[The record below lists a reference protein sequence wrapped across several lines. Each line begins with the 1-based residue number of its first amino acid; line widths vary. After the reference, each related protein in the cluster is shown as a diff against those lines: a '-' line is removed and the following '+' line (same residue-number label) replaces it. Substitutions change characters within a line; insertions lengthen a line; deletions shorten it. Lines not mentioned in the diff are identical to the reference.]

1 MEELR
6 LALFA
11 SHNGSNIQEIINAC
25 KKKELHAI
33 LCIIISNNSE
43 SKVLKRAKEER
54 IPFRHLSSKTHPDL
68 NDLDTGI
75 LETLKKYNVNLII
88 LAGYMKKLGP
98 KVLKNYKSRI
108 LNIHPALLPK
118 YGGKGMYGNYVHEAV
133 LQAKE
138 KETGVTIHIVDED
151 YDTGRIINQIKVPV
165 FESDAVEILSRRVL
179 EQEHKIYVDTLNKI
193 YEGKI
198 KL

>member
-33 LCIIISNNSE
+33 PCIIISNNSE

-68 NDLDTGI
+68 NDLDTEI

-118 YGGKGMYGNYVHEAV
+118 YGGKGMYGNYIHEAV

-165 FESDAVEILSRRVL
+165 FESDTVEILSKRVL

>member
-33 LCIIISNNSE
+33 PCIIISNNSE

-68 NDLDTGI
+68 NDLDTEI

-108 LNIHPALLPK
+108 LNIHSALLPK
-118 YGGKGMYGNYVHEAV
+118 YGGKGMYGNYIHEAV

-165 FESDAVEILSRRVL
+165 FESDTVEILSKRVL

>member
-33 LCIIISNNSE
+33 PCIIISNNSE

-68 NDLDTGI
+68 NDLDTEI

-118 YGGKGMYGNYVHEAV
+118 YGGKGMYGNYIHEAV

-165 FESDAVEILSRRVL
+165 FESDTVEILSKRV
-179 EQEHKIYVDTLNKI
+179 
-193 YEGKI
+193 
-198 KL
+198 

>member
-1 MEELR
+1 
-6 LALFA
+6 
-11 SHNGSNIQEIINAC
+11 
-25 KKKELHAI
+25 
-33 LCIIISNNSE
+33 
-43 SKVLKRAKEER
+43 
-54 IPFRHLSSKTHPDL
+54 
-68 NDLDTGI
+68 
-75 LETLKKYNVNLII
+75 
-88 LAGYMKKLGP
+88 MKKLGP

-108 LNIHPALLPK
+108 LNIHSALLPK
-118 YGGKGMYGNYVHEAV
+118 YGGKGMYGNYIHEAV

-165 FESDAVEILSRRVL
+165 FESDTVEILSKRVL

>member
-33 LCIIISNNSE
+33 PCIIISNNSE

-54 IPFRHLSSKTHPDL
+54 IPFRHLSSKAHPDL
-68 NDLDTGI
+68 NDLDTEI

-118 YGGKGMYGNYVHEAV
+118 YGGKGMYGNYIHEAV

-165 FESDAVEILSRRVL
+165 FESDTVEILSKRV
-179 EQEHKIYVDTLNKI
+179 
-193 YEGKI
+193 
-198 KL
+198 

>member
-11 SHNGSNIQEIINAC
+11 SHNGSNIQEIINVC

-33 LCIIISNNSE
+33 PCIIISNNSE

-68 NDLDTGI
+68 NDLDTEI
-75 LETLKKYNVNLII
+75 LETLKKYNVNLIV

-118 YGGKGMYGNYVHEAV
+118 YGGKGMYGNYIHEAV

-165 FESDAVEILSRRVL
+165 FESDTVEILSKRVL